1 MIRKPK
7 KNQIIKKV
15 FLEEGFVDSD
25 NLYFPIEISN
35 ADAES
40 FRVNKICVSIIPQYF
55 LIPNSNESISNTEL
69 EYNNG
74 YRYIDKPFY
83 INNSSKNL
91 TSLDASSLEENFR
104 LSNNLFSNIYAKNLV
119 SSYGQRQFLED
130 VVSYFPSSNE
140 SNKILLKVDIN
151 KINETTS
158 ARRIIQQGIG
168 SPNREVVNY
177 YEFLVKVYA
186 LNEND
191 ELIDFINVKSKKI
204 SEYQTLVSN
213 ENNIEL
219 IRRQSLNLFAG
230 SFDIRFNPYNFP
242 VLEQFRLQ
250 NLGGIFFNFNRDY
263 LRLIFDDNQ
272 NESIIISAFFENNE
286 SDYFELINVSRESL
300 QEINDNFIE
309 TVPYRLIQS
318 ETFFEFISQVYRHI
332 SQKNKDDV
340 VLNLTFTTT
349 NSNGRSITLSKNKIL
364 DSNVIQ
370 QANEDFLKYKLQ
382 NNIINQRVINFK
394 LKKILTTNSSNLFK
408 LDIVLNSQEF
418 LINDIINGRLK
429 FTFMTRWNDQY
440 KPTIF
445 YFDSQLTE
453 GNNTL
458 IDSTQKISNYM
469 FNTNSLSI
477 YFNTELDIS
486 YFLVHYFKDDLN
498 DFFQIGPIEIEN
510 EASNIARISENVF
523 DEAISQISSSIT
535 HNIDLKSYIFNSLNN
550 VRSQAEDFTI
560 DVSNIIRNINYVNL
574 GYFVDS
580 NISTEESLRE
590 IINNVLVKFSK
601 KITINGFTLFSGS
614 NYDILNNVTVSTNF
628 NSQEEKYKL
637 KIKNSFLEAPLSRI
651 DINNELSNN
660 LQLLNDVTNFQSL
673 NFENITSNF
682 DIVIEDNVS
691 FIIMKN
697 NTVSK
702 FGTSEGIAQSK
713 INLIDFI
720 IENSI
725 NFEVTTMESL
735 LNFLYDP
742 VFFREKNRYLRTI
755 FRLSSLD
762 IKKDFTS
769 INSIDKTSYLSVV
782 DDNDNDSLIDNIF
795 SRENLTNLLYETN
808 INCQNSLKLDFSKNN
823 IVLLNTSSNDIS
835 FDISGRFIDKFIS
848 RYSSDRN
855 NNFISKAFVYP
866 VFTFDK
872 NITSLKSSKS
882 YVKENGFLISSNDNE
897 IYLSYSK
904 DLIDNFSENLNAK
917 IESKKILLKFYQN
930 EVFFRSIDNE
940 FYHFVSS
947 LISQTNA
954 SISSNNIESFIIKKI
969 ILRICIIIN
978 MSGKSYLVVK
988 NLELKNTSQFNSLI
1002 NSFSI
1007 NITPGN
1013 INIDLMDENTA
1024 IYMPNLVYKGLFYK
1038 WLF

>member
-74 YRYIDKPFY
+74 YRYVDKPFY

-104 LSNNLFSNIYAKNLV
+104 LSNNLFSNIYARNLV
-119 SSYGQRQFLED
+119 SSYGQSQFLED
-130 VVSYFPSSNE
+130 VISYFPSNNE

-158 ARRIIQQGIG
+158 TRRIIQQGIG

-177 YEFLVKVYA
+177 YEFLVKVYT

-204 SEYQTLVSN
+204 SEYQELVSN

-219 IRRQSLNLFAG
+219 IRRQSLSLFAE

-242 VLEQFRLQ
+242 VFEQFRLQ

-382 NNIINQRVINFK
+382 NNITNQRVINFK
-394 LKKILTTNSSNLFK
+394 LTKSLVTNSSNLYK
-408 LDIVLNSQEF
+408 LDIILNSQEF
-418 LINDIINGRLK
+418 LVNDIINGRLK
-429 FTFMTRWNDQY
+429 FTFVTSGGFSY
-440 KPTIF
+440 SPTIF
-445 YFDSQLTE
+445 YFDSQLSE

-477 YFNTELDIS
+477 YFNTELDIGS
-486 YFLVHYFKDDLN
+486 FFVQYLKDDLSGA
-498 DFFQIGPIEIEN
+498 FGIGPIVIEN
-510 EASNIARISENVF
+510 EASNNSRINENVF
-523 DEAISQISSSIT
+523 DEAVSQISSSIV
-535 HNIDLKSYIFNSLNN
+535 HSVDLKSYVFNSLNN
-550 VRSQAEDFTI
+550 VRSQAEDFII

-580 NISTEESLRE
+580 SISTEESLRE

-601 KITINGFTLFSGS
+601 KIIINGFTLFSGS

-628 NSQEEKYKL
+628 NSQDEKYKL

-682 DIVIEDNVS
+682 DITIEDNIS

-702 FGTSEGIAQSK
+702 FGTSEDITQSK

-720 IENSI
+720 IANSS
-725 NFEVTTMESL
+725 NFEVTTMENL
-735 LNFLYDP
+735 LSFIYDP

-769 INSIDKTSYLSVV
+769 INRIDKTAYLSVV

-872 NITSLKSSKS
+872 NITSLKSGKS

-904 DLIDNFSENLNAK
+904 DLIDSFSENLNAK

-940 FYHFVSS
+940 FYHFASS
-947 LISQTNA
+947 LISQTNS

-978 MSGKSYLVVK
+978 MTGKSYLVVK

-1007 NITPGN
+1007 NISPGN

-1038 WLF
+1038 